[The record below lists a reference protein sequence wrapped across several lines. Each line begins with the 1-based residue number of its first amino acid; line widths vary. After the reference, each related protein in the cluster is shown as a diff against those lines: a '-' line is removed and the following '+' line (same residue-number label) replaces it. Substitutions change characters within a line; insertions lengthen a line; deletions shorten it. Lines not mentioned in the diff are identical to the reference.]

1 LNTEMLKA
9 SQQALLQQTNV
20 GLLNLR
26 NIELNY
32 YTMFYGSFNT
42 QAALI
47 CGFVYSS
54 VTQMSYGGSVPYSCP
69 ITLEYGPEVGNI
81 LYMCFWL
88 TSTITVLASLHT
100 IFCSTLILAF
110 GPGKALFGPIGSMKP
125 ATDGMR
131 DEMQGIIISYVV
143 MVGSFAWS
151 LIFSFW
157 VVYELNAAIACS
169 CMVVMSSYYWYVCS
183 ERIYNRFY
191 YDGMWDSKLLK
202 DDRTF
207 DPRQEDQDDPIR
219 QLDLEGIKRLEMTS
233 TKGRG
238 GKDTIPSPAG
248 AATPTATATKS
259 SFPVLARLPALL
271 SASKMT
277 TRPTSPSTASSTSRP
292 SIASSTITLTS
303 QLMMRRNV
311 PMEQKRII
319 MQGVLNK
326 KAGPHPGLF
335 GFSIDD
341 WKSRYFILTSNG
353 ELWYYKT
360 KRSFLENPDKRLK
373 ERPVELSLYEV
384 CSSLQGSSNNKD
396 ADDDVESSSGLSDV
410 ESINSSVSMAS
421 SSSAFSASS
430 PIHKSPPTI
439 SKWRG
444 GGSGGGG
451 ANGGKQKLNVYLVP
465 NETMFSIV
473 APTIELSSQRVW
485 HFRVDDEKEHSDW
498 LAAFESVSASSL
510 RGFQPGAR
518 L

>member
-1 LNTEMLKA
+1 
-9 SQQALLQQTNV
+9 
-20 GLLNLR
+20 
-26 NIELNY
+26 
-32 YTMFYGSFNT
+32 
-42 QAALI
+42 
-47 CGFVYSS
+47 
-54 VTQMSYGGSVPYSCP
+54 
-69 ITLEYGPEVGNI
+69 
-81 LYMCFWL
+81 
-88 TSTITVLASLHT
+88 
-100 IFCSTLILAF
+100 
-110 GPGKALFGPIGSMKP
+110 
-125 ATDGMR
+125 
-131 DEMQGIIISYVV
+131 
-143 MVGSFAWS
+143 
-151 LIFSFW
+151 
-157 VVYELNAAIACS
+157 
-169 CMVVMSSYYWYVCS
+169 
-183 ERIYNRFY
+183 
-191 YDGMWDSKLLK
+191 
-202 DDRTF
+202 
-207 DPRQEDQDDPIR
+207 
-219 QLDLEGIKRLEMTS
+219 
-233 TKGRG
+233 
-238 GKDTIPSPAG
+238 
-248 AATPTATATKS
+248 
-259 SFPVLARLPALL
+259 
-271 SASKMT
+271 
-277 TRPTSPSTASSTSRP
+277 
-292 SIASSTITLTS
+292 
-303 QLMMRRNV
+303 
-311 PMEQKRII
+311 MEQKRII

-326 KAGPHPGLF
+326 KAGPRPGLF

-430 PIHKSPPTI
+430 PIHKSPPTT